1 MHDYYNPPKRLGAPR
16 SVMARLSDVATVR
29 QGLSRSGRSAAARP
43 GDWEV
48 ELISG
53 NNIREDRLT
62 GPFERIRIPL
72 SPLTEKHLL
81 EPYDVLVTGKSTSA
95 KAAYV
100 PPSIGSAV
108 ANSTLLV
115 VRPLDRDTGLFLW
128 WYLTSSEGR
137 AQVETRMVAS
147 ATLSSL
153 PPSALASLEVPL
165 PSRSRL
171 RRFAELIE
179 ASERAYSAARESAEL
194 RRSAVRAALIGK
206 LTTGA
211 TAREASYAP
220 D

>member
-1 MHDYYNPPKRLGAPR
+1 MTT
-16 SVMARLSDVATVR
+16 RLSDIATVR

-62 GPFERIRIPL
+62 VPFERIRIPL

-100 PPSIGSAV
+100 PASIGRAV

-115 VRPLDRDTGLFLW
+115 VRPSERDIGLFVW
-128 WYLTSSEGR
+128 WYLTSPEGR
-137 AQVETRMVAS
+137 AHVETRMVAS

-153 PPSALASLEVPL
+153 PLPALANLEVPL
-165 PSRSRL
+165 PSTSRL

-179 ASERAYSAARESAEL
+179 ASERAYGAAREAAEL
-194 RRSAVRAALIGK
+194 RRSAVRTALIGR
-206 LTTGA
+206 LTTASAEKEA
-211 TAREASYAP
+211 THAP
-220 D
+220 N

>member
-1 MHDYYNPPKRLGAPR
+1 MVRLGMTDGMMR
-16 SVMARLSDVATVR
+16 RLSDVTTVK

-53 NNIREDRLT
+53 NNIQEDRLSD
-62 GPFERIRIPL
+62 PFELILIPHTD
-72 SPLTEKHLL
+72 LTEKHLL

-100 PPSIGSAV
+100 PSSIGRAV
-108 ANSTLLV
+108 ANSTRLV
-115 VRPLDRDTGLFLW
+115 VRPSDQDIGLFVW

-153 PPSALASLEVPL
+153 PP
-165 PSRSRL
+165 
-171 RRFAELIE
+171 
-179 ASERAYSAARESAEL
+179 
-194 RRSAVRAALIGK
+194 
-206 LTTGA
+206 
-211 TAREASYAP
+211 
-220 D
+220 

>member
-1 MHDYYNPPKRLGAPR
+1 MTT
-16 SVMARLSDVATVR
+16 RLSEVATVR
-29 QGLSRSGRSAAARP
+29 QGLSRSGRSAGARP
-43 GDWEV
+43 GEWEV

-53 NNIREDRLT
+53 NNIREDRLA
-62 GPFERIRIPL
+62 GPFELIRIPL
-72 SPLTEKHLL
+72 NELTERHLL
-81 EPYDVLVTGKSTSA
+81 KPYDVLVTGKSTSA

-100 PPSIGSAV
+100 PPSMGRAV

-115 VRPLDRDTGLFLW
+115 VRPADKDTGLFVW

-137 AQVETRMVAS
+137 AQLETRMVAS
-147 ATLSSL
+147 VTLSSL

-165 PSRSRL
+165 PSQSRL
-171 RRFAELIE
+171 RKFAELIE
-179 ASERAYSAARESAEL
+179 ASERAYSAAREAAEL

-206 LTTGA
+206 LMTAA

>member
-1 MHDYYNPPKRLGAPR
+1 MTT
-16 SVMARLSDVATVR
+16 RLSDIAIVR
-29 QGLSRSGRSAAARP
+29 LGLSRSGRSAAARP

-48 ELISG
+48 HLISG
-53 NNIREDRLT
+53 NNIREDRLS
-62 GPFERIRIPL
+62 GPFELIRIPHN
-72 SPLTEKHLL
+72 SLTEKHLL

-100 PPSIGSAV
+100 LPSIARAV

-115 VRPLDRDTGLFLW
+115 IRPSDRDIGLFVW

-137 AQVETRMVAS
+137 AQLETRMVAS

-153 PPSALASLEVPL
+153 APSALARLEIPL

-171 RRFAELIE
+171 GEFAELIE
-179 ASERAYSAARESAEL
+179 ASERAYRAAREAAEL
-194 RRSAVRAALIGK
+194 RRSAVRAALIRR
-206 LTTGA
+206 LTTESA
-211 TAREASYAP
+211 AREDSHAR

>member
-1 MHDYYNPPKRLGAPR
+1 MT
-16 SVMARLSDVATVR
+16 ARLSDIATVR
-29 QGLSRSGRSAAARP
+29 QGLSRSGRSAAARA

-53 NNIREDRLT
+53 NNIRDDRLS
-62 GPFERIRIPL
+62 GPFELIRIPF

-81 EPYDVLVTGKSTSA
+81 EPSDVLVTGKSTSA

-100 PPSIGSAV
+100 PPSIGRAV

-115 VRPLDRDTGLFLW
+115 VRPTDRDIGLFLW

-153 PPSALASLEVPL
+153 PPSALANLEVPL

-179 ASERAYSAARESAEL
+179 ASERAYSAAREAAEL
-194 RRSAVRAALIGK
+194 RRSAVRAALIGT
-206 LTTGA
+206 LTTASAVREGSHA
-211 TAREASYAP
+211 T

>member
-1 MHDYYNPPKRLGAPR
+1 MGAR
-16 SVMARLSDVATVR
+16 GKVTARLSDIATVR

-53 NNIREDRLT
+53 NNIREDRLS
-62 GPFERIRIPL
+62 GPFTPISIPL
-72 SPLTEKHLL
+72 SDLTEKHLL

-100 PPSIGSAV
+100 TPSIGRAV

-115 VRPLDRDTGLFLW
+115 VRPSDKDIGLFVW
-128 WYLTSSEGR
+128 WYLTSPEGR
-137 AQVETRMVAS
+137 AQVEARMVAS

-153 PPSALASLEVPL
+153 PPSALANLEVPL
-165 PSRSRL
+165 PNGSRL
-171 RRFAELIE
+171 RKFAELIE
-179 ASERAYSAARESAEL
+179 ESERAYSAAREAAEL

-206 LTTGA
+206 LMTAA
-211 TAREASYAP
+211 TAREASHAP

>member
-1 MHDYYNPPKRLGAPR
+1 MTP
-16 SVMARLSDVATVR
+16 RLSDVATVR

-43 GDWEV
+43 GGWEV

-53 NNIREDRLT
+53 SNIREDRLSS
-62 GPFERIRIPL
+62 PFELIRIPHND
-72 SPLTEKHLL
+72 LTEKHLL
-81 EPYDVLVTGKSTSA
+81 EPYDILVTGKSTFA

-100 PPSIGSAV
+100 PSSIGRAV

-115 VRPLDRDTGLFLW
+115 VRPSDRDIGLFVW

-137 AQVETRMVAS
+137 AQLEARMVAS

-153 PPSALASLEVPL
+153 PPSALARLEIPL

-179 ASERAYSAARESAEL
+179 ASERAYGAAREAAEL
-194 RRSAVRAALIGK
+194 RRSAVRTALIDN
-206 LTTGA
+206 LTTA
-211 TAREASYAP
+211 PAVKEDSHAP